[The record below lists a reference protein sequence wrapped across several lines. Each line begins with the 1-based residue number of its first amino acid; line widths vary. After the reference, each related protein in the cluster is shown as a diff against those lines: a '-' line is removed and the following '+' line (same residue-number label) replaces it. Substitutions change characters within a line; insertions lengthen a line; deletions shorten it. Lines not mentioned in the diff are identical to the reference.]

1 MNTYLEPQPVY
12 PDTIMVGESEVEA
25 APTTIKVLM
34 VEPGKLAY
42 EREIGTELK
51 DLQAVVGGF
60 IEPYYPFEEEVCIVC
75 NDEGKFNGM
84 FANRAIYDKE
94 GKMIDIIF
102 GPFFICDC
110 SSEEFKSLSEEQMNK
125 YKEMYLQPEYF
136 EKVEG
141 KWVATKYTPAVDLGA
156 R

>member
-1 MNTYLEPQPVY
+1 MIPNW
-12 PDTIMVGESEVEA
+12 
-25 APTTIKVLM
+25 
-34 VEPGKLAY
+34 
-42 EREIGTELK
+42 
-51 DLQAVVGGF
+51 
-60 IEPYYPFEEEVCIVC
+60 
-75 NDEGKFNGM
+75 
-84 FANRAIYDKE
+84 AIYDKE
-94 GKMIDIIF
+94 GEMIDIIF

-141 KWVATKYTPAVDLGA
+141 KIVATKYTPAVDLGA